1 MLLNELLYTEIVIC
15 ILQQKFFDSGDY
27 NMTKSKIGHKPILS
41 QTEKELLTE
50 STGNAIP
57 TAEEVHKRI
66 THRTSSL
73 VVDEP
78 ASPTS

>member
-1 MLLNELLYTEIVIC
+1 
-15 ILQQKFFDSGDY
+15 
-27 NMTKSKIGHKPILS
+27 MTKSKLGHKAILT
-41 QTEKELLTE
+41 QTEKTLLTE

-57 TAEEVHKRI
+57 TAEEVHKRV

-78 ASPTS
+78 VSPHHVDK